1 MRTEVINQLNSSK
14 TPKVIVAYA
23 AALSEKVIKKEEF
36 GKFSHTIKVGE
47 QLDFDFIDELLNH
60 YKFNRTDFVSEPGEF
75 SVRGGIIDV
84 FSYAYEFPFRI
95 SFFGNEVDSIRTF
108 DIESQL
114 TQEKWKNSSWCPL
127 FRIFQVILPKH
138 LYWEFCLKK
147 P

>member
-1 MRTEVINQLNSSK
+1 M
-14 TPKVIVAYA
+14 
-23 AALSEKVIKKEEF
+23 
-36 GKFSHTIKVGE
+36 GE

-114 TQEKWKNSSWCPL
+114 TQEKVEE
-127 FRIFQVILPKH
+127 FQLVSAIQDISGDTSKTSLLGILPKETVMFTRNAF
-138 LYWEFCLKK
+138 WE
-147 P
+147 